1 MIKKRLALFI
11 SGAGSNALNIID
23 YFQNHSQIEVGF
35 VLSNNENS
43 PAIAASKSKSIDVFV
58 CSNNEVL
65 DGKYLIDLCQDHA
78 IDYII
83 LAGYLKLIPGEFI
96 QRYSGRIINVHPSLL
111 PKYGGKGM
119 YGENVHNAVL
129 AANETE
135 SGISI
140 HLVNEKFDEGRLL
153 AQFHCLLSN
162 VDSLTTLK
170 KKIAYLE
177 HSYFPAVI
185 EKTILSENY
194 V

>member
-65 DGKYLIDLCQDHA
+65 DGKYLIDLCQDQN
-78 IDYII
+78 IDFII
-83 LAGYLKLIPGEFI
+83 LAGYLKLIPSDFI
-96 QRYSGRIINVHPSLL
+96 ERYTDRIINVHPSLL

-119 YGENVHNAVL
+119 YGEKVHSAVL
-129 AANETE
+129 GANEKE

-162 VDSLTTLK
+162 EDSLATLK